1 MKGKQWLFLRNFTST
16 QRIWEQRLYHV
27 WASALKTISERKNST
42 LFLLSAGT
50 LGESSLTSLR
60 QPADFHPGW
69 GRGMSGMHWCV
80 ETNNLACVCVCVCP
94 RGSIWEGMSLELNQV
109 SCEKHGYSKAFEL
122 CNEKA
127 SAKSFS
133 ENNYATKAQS
143 SRQRAEVD
151 ITSVL
156 FSFSFYLSLL
166 WTQHDSQRPCRELG
180 RAFKRRIVWTILSSF
195 AHSELCDL
203 PCLYVKTKGKQAQP
217 TRWMIISCL
226 LWQWKSGVKMH
237 RKLMRHMSI
246 S

>member
-1 MKGKQWLFLRNFTST
+1 MRSFYLRGGGLKGKQWLFLCNFTST
-16 QRIWEQRLYHV
+16 QTIWEQRPYHV

-42 LFLLSAGT
+42 LFPLRTGT

-109 SCEKHGYSKAFEL
+109 SCEKHGYSKPFEL

-156 FSFSFYLSLL
+156 FSFSFYFSLL
-166 WTQHDSQRPCRELG
+166 
-180 RAFKRRIVWTILSSF
+180 
-195 AHSELCDL
+195 
-203 PCLYVKTKGKQAQP
+203 
-217 TRWMIISCL
+217 
-226 LWQWKSGVKMH
+226 
-237 RKLMRHMSI
+237 
-246 S
+246 